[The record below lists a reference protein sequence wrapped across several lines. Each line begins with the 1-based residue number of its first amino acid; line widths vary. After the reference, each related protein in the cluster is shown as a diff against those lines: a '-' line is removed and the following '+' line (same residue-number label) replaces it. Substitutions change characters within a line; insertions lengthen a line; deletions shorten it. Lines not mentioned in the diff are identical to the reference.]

1 MNRKSWKEFMNSGHS
16 IYLILPLVVLWSVAP
31 LWKGGMLFYTC
42 LGMAAVGFALLTVK
56 DYLDEQRTNPWLT
69 IKPEDGAQLS
79 PYEAEMTAKQS
90 ALQRIKAAFL
100 GLLLAEIAAGFLSL
114 TAEGFVGRVSSLLC
128 CLLPMVTLALYLSN
142 GKDATIIEPESNF
155 ENCGF
160 GRIFWREKVCLI
172 FHFAFAAAA
181 WINWMTCY
189 QRGITL
195 LDIPKWLTLCFGIAV
210 ILSAAF
216 LLLSKEYRS
225 HKILAALAIAMSAA
239 NAFAL
244 VWVANVVCDTFPAEK
259 YEVIVVDSHMEEA
272 IRNIGAHYEYYLTV
286 KYEDGSLLDLYEPY
300 DFDVY
305 TEGDRLSVRHHR
317 GALGIE
323 WAEFAQQAE

>member
-56 DYLDEQRTNPWLT
+56 DYLDEQRTNPWL
-69 IKPEDGAQLS
+69 KFNPEADRQLT

-90 ALQRIKAAFL
+90 ALQRIKVASF

-114 TAEGFVGRVSSLLC
+114 TAEGFAGRVSCLLC
-128 CLLPMVTLALYLSN
+128 CLLPMVTLALYLSS
-142 GKDATIIEPESNF
+142 GKYATITEPESNF
-155 ENCGF
+155 VNCGF
-160 GRIFWREKVCLI
+160 GRIFGREKVCLI
-172 FHFAFAAAA
+172 FHFAFAAAV

-210 ILSAAF
+210 VLSAAF

-244 VWVANVVCDTFPAEK
+244 VWVVNVVCDTFPAKE
-259 YEVIVVDSHMEEA
+259 YEVAVVDSHIEER
-272 IRNIGAHYEYYLTV
+272 IRNTGAHHEYYLTV
-286 KYEDGSLLDLYEPY
+286 EYEDGSLLDLYEPY

-317 GALGIE
+317 GVLGIE
-323 WAEFAQQAE
+323 WAEFVQ